1 MCACTVQS
9 HGYILEGLAHTH
21 THRAVFNFGLSLQKG
36 MAEGDEIH
44 DRGLFWSSKPSEE
57 EDNEKEEVGFFGRV
71 AGFIQDTIGFGK
83 PTAKLSGFHLPKI
96 TLERADIVVDILISN
111 PNPVPIPLVDINY
124 LIESEGRKLISGTI
138 PDAGTI
144 HAHGSETVKIPVTL
158 IYKDIK
164 DTYDDIHPGEVIPYR
179 VKVELIADVPVFGRL
194 TLPLEKTGEIPI
206 PYKPDV
212 DVERVEF
219 EHLSFEETTALLHL
233 KVENMNKFD
242 LGLNVLEYS
251 FSMAD
256 ATMANATLSKSAK
269 IEQRGVSMLVIPF
282 SFRPKDL
289 GSAVWDVI
297 CGRGAGYSILGK
309 LEVDTPFG
317 PMHLPFTKEGGKTKL
332 KKKASSRGLDEYE
345 EDEDED

>member
-1 MCACTVQS
+1 MANGSEVQ
-9 HGYILEGLAHTH
+9 A
-21 THRAVFNFGLSLQKG
+21 
-36 MAEGDEIH
+36 
-44 DRGLFWSSKPSEE
+44 RGLFWSDKPAEKEDKAKDDGKEE
-57 EDNEKEEVGFFGRV
+57 EIGFFGKV
-71 AGFIQDTIGFGK
+71 AGFIQNAIGFGK
-83 PTAKLSGFHLPKI
+83 PTAKLSGFHLLKI
-96 TLERADIVVDILISN
+96 TLERADIVIDLLISN
-111 PNPVPIPLVDINY
+111 PNPVPIPLVDIKY
-124 LIESEGRKLISGTI
+124 LIESDGRKLLSGVI

-179 VKVELIADVPVFGRL
+179 VRVELIADVPILGNL

-212 DVERVEF
+212 DVEKIEL
-219 EHLSFEETTALLHL
+219 EHLSLEETSALLHL

-256 ATMANATLSKSAK
+256 TTIANATLNKAAT
-269 IEQRGVSMLVIPF
+269 IEQQGITTLGIPF

-297 CGRGAGYSILGK
+297 RGRGAGYSMIGK

-317 PMHLPFTKEGGKTKL
+317 PMHLPFTKEGGNTKL
-332 KKKASSRGLDEYE
+332 KKKKSSARDLS
-345 EDEDED
+345 DED